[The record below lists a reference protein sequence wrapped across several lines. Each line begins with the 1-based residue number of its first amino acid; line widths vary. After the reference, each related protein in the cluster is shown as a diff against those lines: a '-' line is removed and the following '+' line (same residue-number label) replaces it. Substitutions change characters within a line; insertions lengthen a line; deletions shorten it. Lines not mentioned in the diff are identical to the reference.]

1 MFSKSKALFSRRVLD
16 FFMLFLIEKPE
27 NKFRLVEA
35 PIPEKSELLEIKVLV
50 VGSIDLPKLLP

>member
-1 MFSKSKALFSRRVLD
+1 
-16 FFMLFLIEKPE
+16 MLFLIEKPE